1 MCRPEERTVR
11 GLDGSQRLLA
21 RDHHGCL
28 LLTVLE
34 GELRGSG
41 GGLGG
46 GRCWDPPLLLLAWVQ
61 QNMNFRVVF

>member
-1 MCRPEERTVR
+1 MCHPEERIVR
-11 GLDGSQRLLA
+11 GMAGLWLLLA
-21 RDHHGCL
+21 GDHDIL

-46 GRCWDPPLLLLAWVQ
+46 GRCWDPPLLLLAYVQ
-61 QNMNFRVVF
+61 QNINFKVVF